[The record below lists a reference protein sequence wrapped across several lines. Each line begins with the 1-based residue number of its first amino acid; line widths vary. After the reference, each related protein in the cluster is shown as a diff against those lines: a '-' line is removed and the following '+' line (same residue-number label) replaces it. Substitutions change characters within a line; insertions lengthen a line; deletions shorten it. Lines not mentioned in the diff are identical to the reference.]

1 MMEAMAANR
10 KKLLIT
16 ETMPRDAFALL
27 VERDDVEAIQFPNAI
42 SAADFA
48 DLLRRHA
55 PVHGVAL
62 GPTRFG
68 APEIAAAAGIA
79 VVARMGVGYDAID
92 VPALTAASV
101 PLMTTG
107 IANSPSVAEAA
118 LFMMLALVKR
128 GAELDAM
135 VKAGEWHRRLGAI
148 PYDLYGRTVLIVGF
162 GRIGTRM
169 ASRCLAMD
177 MRVLVHDPFKTAEE
191 IVAAGCRHA
200 PDLDAAL
207 AGADFVTL
215 HCPKTAQTAGLFD
228 AARLG
233 RMKPGAYL
241 INTARGGIVDEA
253 ALHDALASGRLAGAG
268 LDVFESE
275 PPPAHNPLFKLGN
288 VITAPHLA
296 GVTREALHRMGMQT
310 ARNILSVFDGE
321 PIRANVVNPEAIA

>member
-1 MMEAMAANR
+1 MVEAVGSNR

-16 ETMPRDAFALL
+16 ETMPQDAVALFA
-27 VERDDVEAIQFPNAI
+27 ERDDVEAIPFPNAI

-48 DLLRRHA
+48 SLLRHHA

-68 APEIAAAAGIA
+68 APEIAAAAGIE
-79 VVARMGVGYDAID
+79 VVARMGVGFDAID
-92 VPALTAASV
+92 VPTLTAARI

-118 LFMMLALVKR
+118 LFMMLALAKR
-128 GAELDAM
+128 GAALDAL

-148 PYDLYGRTVLIVGF
+148 PFDLYGKTVLIVGF

-169 ASRCLAMD
+169 AKRCLAMD
-177 MRVLVHDPFKTAEE
+177 MRVLVYDPYKTPGEVA
-191 IVAAGCRHA
+191 AAGCRPA

-215 HCPKTAQTAGLFD
+215 HCPKTTETVRLFD
-228 AARLG
+228 ATRLA

-253 ALHDALASGRLAGAG
+253 ALHDALAAGRLAGAG
-268 LDVFESE
+268 LDVFDSE
-275 PPPAHNPLFKLGN
+275 PPPAQNPLFRLDN
-288 VITAPHLA
+288 VIVAPHLA
-296 GVTREALHRMGMQT
+296 GVTHEALHRMGMQT

-321 PIRANVVNPEAIA
+321 PIRANVVNPESIA

>member
-135 VKAGEWHRRLGAI
+135 VKAANG
-148 PYDLYGRTVLIVGF
+148 
-162 GRIGTRM
+162 
-169 ASRCLAMD
+169 
-177 MRVLVHDPFKTAEE
+177 
-191 IVAAGCRHA
+191 
-200 PDLDAAL
+200 
-207 AGADFVTL
+207 
-215 HCPKTAQTAGLFD
+215 TAGW
-228 AARLG
+228 
-233 RMKPGAYL
+233 
-241 INTARGGIVDEA
+241 
-253 ALHDALASGRLAGAG
+253 
-268 LDVFESE
+268 E
-275 PPPAHNPLFKLGN
+275 P
-288 VITAPHLA
+288 
-296 GVTREALHRMGMQT
+296 
-310 ARNILSVFDGE
+310 SV
-321 PIRANVVNPEAIA
+321 